1 MQSPSGT
8 LVGRDPEIRELASAL
23 AADRAIAVV
32 GEAGIGKTSLVR
44 AAAAHAGVELFEGGG
59 FATLLDSP
67 YLALRRALGLSLA
80 GDEVAVASIVEGRL
94 GPETLFVDD
103 LQWVDQS
110 TRSVL
115 RLLHGRSGLV
125 VAIRSGDPGTP
136 AALELAA
143 ELGFER
149 FELAGLGAEAAI
161 AIVER
166 LRPRLSEHDA
176 RRIVGMAGGNP
187 LLLEEIAVHGQPTGT
202 TRRSIGAGIHGLT
215 PPARR
220 LAEVLAIADR
230 PVAMERAGPAVQE
243 LLDARVVVQRAGHVE
258 IRHALIAEAVRE
270 AIDPAR
276 QAERHSDAAGVLS
289 EPLVVARHLLLA
301 GRPAEAA
308 AGAAAALLA
317 DVDLATRAG
326 LLVVLA
332 EAAPPDAGL
341 RPWLTAAEVASAIS
355 DWAGVVTL
363 LDPTGRTGSLEE
375 EVDRDV
381 LLGHALF
388 SLGRHDEARETLA
401 RAGRAAVDPAS
412 QAAARVAVER
422 AAFRVNVDGE
432 LGEAIADL
440 RTAQNHVAPG
450 SPGWFRVRAI
460 AESMKVMATLPADIA
475 FLRLA
480 IEASVAGQAFAVAA
494 DLARVVNVALLIWE
508 GAEAAL
514 AFDDELAPRLAEAGA
529 VSSALELRAETV
541 QALILA
547 GRPREAVT
555 RADELLE
562 QPAPLRAAHTAI
574 MYRARALGLLGS
586 LDAAAASLVELEP
599 VVSSDFVGRGILL
612 ASQAELALW
621 GGQVD
626 RVVALADA
634 VARIPSPINGA
645 YTPSEIIRAW
655 AQVDAGR
662 PPTPVIGTID
672 APTQA
677 GAPLEAEGLQR
688 LHRGDPSAA
697 DWFGQAA
704 AAWAGFNAPRAV
716 FCRWAEGEA
725 LRRSGDLAAMEERL
739 TAALEAATASDFEVI
754 AVRIRRSMRRAGL
767 RLPAAERDRVAPRA
781 GLTRR
786 ERELLALVAQG
797 LTNAEIARRMG
808 LGRPTVAR
816 ILSNAMVKLGASSR
830 TQAVSLAASMV

>member
-1 MQSPSGT
+1 MQPHSDSI
-8 LVGRDPEIRELASAL
+8 VGRDSEVSTLAAAL
-23 AADRAIAVV
+23 AADRPIAVV

-59 FATLLDSP
+59 FATLPDSP
-67 YLALRRALGLSLA
+67 YLALRRAVGLSLA
-80 GDEVAVASIVEGRL
+80 GDAAAVASLVEGRL

-103 LQWVDQS
+103 LQWVDQP

-115 RLLHGRSGLV
+115 RLLQGRSGMV
-125 VAIRSGDPGTP
+125 VAIRSGDPGAP

-143 ELGFER
+143 ALGFER
-149 FELAGLGAEAAI
+149 FELLGLAAEAAI
-161 AIVER
+161 AILER
-166 LRPRLSEHDA
+166 HRSGLSRRDA

-187 LLLEEIAVHGQPTGT
+187 LVLEEIAIHGQASGT
-202 TRRSIGAGIHGLT
+202 TRRSIGAGIDWLT
-215 PPARR
+215 PAARR

-230 PVAMERAGPAVQE
+230 PVPTERAGPIVQE
-243 LLDARVVVQRAGHVE
+243 LLEAGVVVERAGQVE

-270 AIDPAR
+270 SLEPER
-276 QAERHSDAAGVLS
+276 RAERHAEAAETLD
-289 EPLVVARHLLLA
+289 EPALIARHMLLA
-301 GRPAEAA
+301 GRPEAA
-308 AGAAAALLA
+308 AARASAALQT
-317 DVDLATRAG
+317 DVDVATRAG
-326 LLVVLA
+326 LLGVLA

-355 DWAGVVTL
+355 DWTGVIAL
-363 LDPTGRTGSLEE
+363 LDPPTRPGSMEE
-375 EVDRDV
+375 QAARDA

-388 SLGRHDEARETLA
+388 SLGRHDEARVALD
-401 RAGRAAVDPAS
+401 RAAEVALDPAS
-412 QAAARVAVER
+412 EGAAQVAVER

-432 LGEAIADL
+432 LAEAIADL
-440 RTAQNHVAPG
+440 RTAQDHVAPG

-475 FLRLA
+475 FLHLA
-480 IEASVAGQAFAVAA
+480 IEASLAGGAFAAAA
-494 DLARVVNVALLIWE
+494 DLARVVNFALLIWE

-514 AFDDELAPRLAEAGA
+514 RFDDEMAPRLADGGA

-541 QALILA
+541 QASILA

-562 QPAPLRAAHTAI
+562 QPTPLRAAQTAA

-621 GGQVD
+621 GGQPD
-626 RVVALADA
+626 RAVALADA
-634 VARIPSPINGA
+634 VERIPSPINGA
-645 YTPSEIIRAW
+645 YTLSEITRAW
-655 AQVDAGR
+655 AHVDAGR
-662 PPTPVIGTID
+662 PPTPVTGTID

-697 DWFGQAA
+697 DWFRQAA

-725 LRRSGDLAAMEERL
+725 LRQSGDSIAMEDRL
-739 TAALEAATASDFEVI
+739 TTALEAATASDLEVI
-754 AVRIRRSMRRAGL
+754 AMRIRRSMRRAGL
-767 RLPAAERDRVAPRA
+767 RLPAAERDRVAARP

-786 ERELLALVAQG
+786 EQELLALVAQG

-816 ILSNAMVKLGASSR
+816 ILSNAMVKLGAGSR